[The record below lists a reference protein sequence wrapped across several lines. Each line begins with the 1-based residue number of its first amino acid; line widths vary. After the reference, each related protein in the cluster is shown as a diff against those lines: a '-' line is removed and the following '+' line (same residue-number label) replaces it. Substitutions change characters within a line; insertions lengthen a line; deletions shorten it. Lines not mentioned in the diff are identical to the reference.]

1 MSIVKTLEEDQISIN
16 EIKQK
21 KFLYLKNNEEEDVD
35 EFTFQQLKLL
45 SKVLECCIEKCDKY
59 EKMFF
64 HERMDRSNVQI
75 IVMFIK
81 DRYSFFEKIERFDRQ
96 ELFNFLK
103 ICYYFD
109 INDIVELLTEKIA
122 SDIYCMNKQELE
134 EYFLL

>member
-1 MSIVKTLEEDQISIN
+1 MKS
-16 EIKQK
+16 
-21 KFLYLKNNEEEDVD
+21 NEEEDVD

-59 EKMFF
+59 EKMCF
-64 HERMDRSNVQI
+64 HERIDRSNVQI